1 MIALERSLDILRL
14 LSKQPEGVSVKAL
27 SEELGTP
34 PSSTHR
40 VLQVLVDERFAV
52 QDSSTKRYK
61 LGPEVL
67 QLNRSYLEKQV
78 FATVARPHLLH
89 LAAETGETSFATS
102 LVGTAPICVAIAES
116 DRPLRL
122 FIGVGQRMPYHA
134 AASARAILANMDRD
148 VAEKL
153 LRSEEPFERFTER
166 TPRTVEEVM
175 AVLDVVRRDG
185 YAVCEDEFDRH
196 VAAVAAPVRDFQGV
210 VMGSVTIVAM
220 EDRLRGRDRDRV
232 VKSVIDTANQISQ
245 AMGHA

>member
-14 LSKQPEGVSVKAL
+14 LSRNPEGVSVKAL
-27 SEELGTP
+27 SDELGTP

-52 QDSSTKRYK
+52 QDATTRRYR

-78 FATVARPHLLH
+78 FATVAHPHLLQ
-89 LAAETGETSFATS
+89 LAADTGETSFATS
-102 LVGTAPICVAIAES
+102 LVGTVPICVAIAEC

-134 AASARAILANMDRD
+134 AASARAILAHMEPGL
-148 VAEKL
+148 AEQL
-153 LRSEEPFERFTER
+153 LRAEEPFERFTER
-166 TPRTVEEVM
+166 TPGSVEEVM
-175 AVLDVVRRDG
+175 AVLDTVRRQG

-196 VAAVAAPVRDFQGV
+196 VAAVSAPVRDFHGRV
-210 VMGSVTIVAM
+210 FGSVTIVAM
-220 EDRLRGRDRDRV
+220 EDRLRGGNRERV
-232 VKSVIDTANQISQ
+232 VGSVRETADRISQ
-245 AMGHA
+245 SMGHR

>member
-14 LSKQPEGVSVKAL
+14 LSRHPDGVSVKAL
-27 SEELGTP
+27 SDELGTP

-52 QDSSTKRYK
+52 QDGSTRRYK

-78 FATVARPHLLH
+78 FATVARPHLLQ
-89 LAAETGETSFATS
+89 LTAETGETSFATS
-102 LVGTAPICVAIAES
+102 LVGTAPICVAIAEC

-134 AASARAILANMDRD
+134 AASARAILANMDREL
-148 VAEKL
+148 AEHL
-153 LRSEEPFERFTER
+153 LRTEEPFEQFTER
-166 TPRTVEEVM
+166 TPRSVEEVM
-175 AVLDVVRRDG
+175 AVLDTVRRQG

-196 VAAVAAPVRDFQGV
+196 VAAVSAPVKDFHGGV
-210 VMGSVTIVAM
+210 VGSVTIVAM
-220 EDRLRGRDRDRV
+220 EDRLRGQSRERV
-232 VKSVIDTANQISQ
+232 VRSVREAADGVSQ
-245 AMGHA
+245 AMGHR